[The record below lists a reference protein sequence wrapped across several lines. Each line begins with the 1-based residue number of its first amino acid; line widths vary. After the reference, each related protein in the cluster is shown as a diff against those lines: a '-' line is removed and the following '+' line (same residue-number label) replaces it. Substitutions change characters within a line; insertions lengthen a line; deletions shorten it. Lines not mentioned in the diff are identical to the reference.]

1 MPRHTPKDSLTYLGN
16 QLDLLIGAAQE
27 EIAGINLPD
36 APDDEDLPEH
46 VINGLE
52 ALDYAREILRYEV
65 ELHRARTVV
74 FSTGCPTR
82 LKEKEPIA
90 QEREDGITE
99 IATRE
104 FVYHPYPDGQKQ
116 HPIARKS
123 PAYK

>member
-16 QLDLLIGAAQE
+16 ELDLLIGAAQE

-52 ALDYAREILRYEV
+52 MLDHALNILRYEV

-74 FSTGCPTR
+74 FSTGHLTQCR
-82 LKEKEPIA
+82 EKEPIA

-99 IATRE
+99 ITTQT
-104 FVYHPYPDGQKQ
+104 FVYHQYPDGQKL

-123 PAYK
+123 PAKK

>member
-16 QLDLLIGAAQE
+16 ELDLLIGAAQE

-52 ALDYAREILRYEV
+52 ALDYAREMLRYEV
-65 ELHRARTVV
+65 QIHRARTVV
-74 FSTGCPTR
+74 FSTGQLTQR
-82 LKEKEPIA
+82 REKEPIA

-99 IATRE
+99 ITTRE

-116 HPIARKS
+116 HPLVLKS
-123 PAYK
+123 PARK